1 MEGLSLYAVVSLLI
15 IAALSLI
22 IGRLAAIALTV
33 TGVPR
38 EIARFQARSAL
49 TGAGFTTAESE
60 SIVNHPVRRRIVMNL
75 MLLGSLGTVAV
86 IAGAI
91 GSVVGISGWGSGL
104 RRALLL
110 LGGLVMIVIMSRTP
124 TFDRVMSR
132 LLAGVVKR
140 TTNVD
145 IRDYA
150 KLLHLSGEYGV
161 SELYVGPGDWLADTS
176 LEELDLP
183 HEGVL
188 VLGIVR
194 SDGSY
199 VGAPTGRSMAHEGDT
214 VIVYGRVPVLM
225 ELDQRRAGES
235 GDRAHQVST
244 VQQRQQQAQDDQES
258 T

>member
-1 MEGLSLYAVVSLLI
+1 MIIATLSLL
-15 IAALSLI
+15 

-49 TGAGFTTAESE
+49 TGAGFTTTESE

-91 GSVVGISGWGSGL
+91 GSFVGISSWGSGL
-104 RRALLL
+104 QRAVFL
-110 LGGLVMIVIMSRTP
+110 LGGLVMIVLASRTRA
-124 TFDRVMSR
+124 FDRAMSR
-132 LLAGVVKR
+132 LFAGMVKR
-140 TTNVD
+140 VTDVD

-161 SELYVGPGDWLADTS
+161 SELYVEQGDWLADTS
-176 LEELDLP
+176 LADLDLP
-183 HEGVL
+183 QEGVL

-194 SDGSY
+194 ADGTY
-199 VGAPTGRSMAHEGDT
+199 LGAPTGRSMAHEGDT
-214 VIVYGRVPVLM
+214 VILYGRVPVLS
-225 ELDQRRAGES
+225 ELDERRAGAA
-235 GDRAHQVST
+235 GDRAHQLST
-244 VQQRQQQAQDDQES
+244 VQQRQEQAQDEQS
-258 T
+258 S